1 MRTARP
7 TLALARH
14 PLETRA
20 RRRTQRVRSIETRA
34 EDDDDDRVERRVQV
48 CASKE
53 CARRGARRTL
63 ERLRASAEM
72 LEGES
77 RVVVETTTCQSE
89 CGSGP
94 NVKVLPEGVVLNG
107 VRSDEDA
114 AAALRRAA
122 E

>member
-1 MRTARP
+1 
-7 TLALARH
+7 
-14 PLETRA
+14 
-20 RRRTQRVRSIETRA
+20 
-34 EDDDDDRVERRVQV
+34 
-48 CASKE
+48 
-53 CARRGARRTL
+53 
-63 ERLRASAEM
+63 M

>member
-1 MRTARP
+1 MA
-7 TLALARH
+7 
-14 PLETRA
+14 
-20 RRRTQRVRSIETRA
+20 
-34 EDDDDDRVERRVQV
+34 
-48 CASKE
+48 
-53 CARRGARRTL
+53 
-63 ERLRASAEM
+63 RLRARAET

-77 RVVVETTTCQSE
+77 RVVVETTKCQSE

>member
-1 MRTARP
+1 MVGGR
-7 TLALARH
+7 
-14 PLETRA
+14 
-20 RRRTQRVRSIETRA
+20 
-34 EDDDDDRVERRVQV
+34 
-48 CASKE
+48 C
-53 CARRGARRTL
+53 GGRRTL
-63 ERLRASAEM
+63 ERLRASAET

>member
-14 PLETRA
+14 PLERRA